1 MFGAYVGV
9 KVASGGF
16 LTENDAIDSHATVA
30 AATGGASLVA
40 VWALTRPRLRPL
52 AVMAT
57 PVAGLAVGYALAGC
71 MVPPA
76 LRKAPSGWAAPA
88 LSSASLLS
96 SSPSWSAGS
105 RPAAP
110 DTRPDGRVA
119 GSPCSDLWD
128 RPEAVMLRIN
138 QASCRRGASI
148 VSRSA

>member
-57 PVAGLAVGYALAGC
+57 PVAGLAVGYALAG
-71 MVPPA
+71 MH
-76 LRKAPSGWAAPA
+76 
-88 LSSASLLS
+88 
-96 SSPSWSAGS
+96 
-105 RPAAP
+105 
-110 DTRPDGRVA
+110 
-119 GSPCSDLWD
+119 
-128 RPEAVMLRIN
+128 
-138 QASCRRGASI
+138 GASGAEEGAVWMGGACAVLGVVAVVVALL
-148 VSRSA
+148 VSRLAPGRARHAA